1 MGDITA
7 VDLKSVLNH
16 WMEQGY
22 AYTTVKKVHI
32 LLNEYFRYLTEESF
46 IQKNLMQ
53 SVPMMKKSNF
63 LAAQDKMCLPE
74 QEQVTVFTPT
84 EIATFKREAFSTFAN
99 GKRKYQQA
107 AAYILM
113 LNTGLRTGELL
124 RLLNSDIDLQNRVL
138 CLERGVKEVWRRD
151 GLQAEP
157 GRDVK
162 VGKLIDTG
170 HLHNHLIVNS
180 VSCVDGRKLHQNAAD
195 LQHHRDVNDQICMK
209 YHLSVLPKPQKHSR
223 KKRMEPGEYQ
233 AGLRG
238 DSWKLE
244 LVFVLNQALRE
255 AEDKESFIEYLE
267 REGYQVRWSANR
279 KHITFITP
287 EGYRCRDTSLHDETF
302 LKDNLEYLFLYRQLT
317 NFEPGR
323 EEPSY
328 GWLYGVTYNA
338 EALIRYMEQAMNVPD
353 PPPVPVWTE
362 SKQRQREALKKL
374 AHGQRLENTENF
386 EEDEGYSF
394 GMSM

>member
-1 MGDITA
+1 ML
-7 VDLKSVLNH
+7 V
-16 WMEQGY
+16 
-22 AYTTVKKVHI
+22 
-32 LLNEYFRYLTEESF
+32 
-46 IQKNLMQ
+46 
-53 SVPMMKKSNF
+53 
-63 LAAQDKMCLPE
+63 
-74 QEQVTVFTPT
+74 
-84 EIATFKREAFSTFAN
+84 AT
-99 GKRKYQQA
+99 
-107 AAYILM
+107 L
-113 LNTGLRTGELL
+113 
-124 RLLNSDIDLQNRVL
+124 V
-138 CLERGVKEVWRRD
+138 
-151 GLQAEP
+151 
-157 GRDVK
+157 
-162 VGKLIDTG
+162 DTG

-180 VSCVDGRKLHQNAAD
+180 VSCVDGKKLHQNSAD

-209 YHLSVLPKPQKHSR
+209 YHLSVLPKSQTHSR
-223 KKRMEPGEYQ
+223 KKRMAPGEYQ

-255 AEDKESFIEYLE
+255 AEDKESFIEWLE
-267 REGYQVRWSANR
+267 REGYHVKWSTSR

-317 NFEPGR
+317 NFEPGG

-338 EALIRYMEQAMNVPD
+338 EALTRYLEQAMDVPD
-353 PPPVPVWTE
+353 PPPIPVWTE

-374 AHGQRLENTENF
+374 AHGQRLENIESF